1 MVRKMHLERAKIAI
15 FVFLELKIFESSLI
29 ENFIGPNQVPVYV
42 NEVLIR
48 NHRTVKPGTGLWD
61 QEFFKYIFRKCQNKS
76 ITII

>member
-29 ENFIGPNQVPVYV
+29 GNFIGPNQVPVYV

-48 NHRTVKPGTGLWD
+48 NYRTLKSWTGLSD
-61 QEFFKYIFRKCQNKS
+61 EAQNS
-76 ITII
+76 